1 MDDLTVGDLR
11 AKLDGLPDDM
21 PVLSVS
27 SHDDASRLN
36 AVHVDVVKETAP
48 RSGTFRT
55 YLTPEEFA
63 EHCGEDG
70 TLLPNSIYTE
80 RDRPPVDGVL
90 ALTLWR

>member
-1 MDDLTVGDLR
+1 MDLTVGDLR
-11 AKLDGLPDDM
+11 TKLAGLPDDM
-21 PVLSVS
+21 PVLGVS
-27 SHDDASRLN
+27 SHDDAYGLN

-48 RSGTFRT
+48 RSGKFRT

-70 TLLPNSIYTE
+70 KLLPNSIYTE
-80 RDRPPVDGVL
+80 NDRPPADGAL